1 MTDWLAQSAFFGVF
15 ISLAAYEVG
24 AVLKKKLG
32 FSILN
37 PLLISVCLVM
47 LALPF
52 LHVKYEVYA
61 EGAQYLSYL
70 LTPATVCLAVPLYRQ
85 LELLK
90 RHWKAVLLG
99 IGAGTLASMLGVLV
113 LSALFGLSHSQ
124 YVTLLPKSITTAI
137 GMGLSEEMGGAV
149 TITVAVIIVTGI
161 FGNIIA
167 ELVCKAAR
175 LEEPVAKGL
184 ALGTSAH
191 AIGTAKAMEMGEV
204 EGAMSGL
211 AIAVCGLMTVVVSFA
226 FAGLL

>member
-1 MTDWLAQSAFFGVF
+1 MNDWLAQSAFFGVF

-137 GMGLSEEMGGAV
+137 GMGPIGRNGRRSDDYRCRDYCNGHLRQYHCGACLQS
-149 TITVAVIIVTGI
+149 GS
-161 FGNIIA
+161 FGRA
-167 ELVCKAAR
+167 CCKR
-175 LEEPVAKGL
+175 
-184 ALGTSAH
+184 
-191 AIGTAKAMEMGEV
+191 IG
-204 EGAMSGL
+204 
-211 AIAVCGLMTVVVSFA
+211 
-226 FAGLL
+226 AGNLRACHRNG

>member
-1 MTDWLAQSAFFGVF
+1 MNDWLAQSAFFGVF

-47 LALPF
+47 LALSF

-90 RHWKAVLLG
+90 RHWKAVLL
-99 IGAGTLASMLGVLV
+99 
-113 LSALFGLSHSQ
+113 
-124 YVTLLPKSITTAI
+124 
-137 GMGLSEEMGGAV
+137 
-149 TITVAVIIVTGI
+149 
-161 FGNIIA
+161 
-167 ELVCKAAR
+167 
-175 LEEPVAKGL
+175 
-184 ALGTSAH
+184 
-191 AIGTAKAMEMGEV
+191 
-204 EGAMSGL
+204 
-211 AIAVCGLMTVVVSFA
+211 
-226 FAGLL
+226 

>member
-1 MTDWLAQSAFFGVF
+1 MNDWLTQSAFFGVF

-24 AVLKKKLG
+24 ATLKKKLG

-99 IGAGTLASMLGVLV
+99 IGAGTLASVLSVLV

-124 YVTLLPKSITTAI
+124 YVTQHH
-137 GMGLSEEMGGAV
+137 
-149 TITVAVIIVTGI
+149 
-161 FGNIIA
+161 
-167 ELVCKAAR
+167 CR
-175 LEEPVAKGL
+175 
-184 ALGTSAH
+184 
-191 AIGTAKAMEMGEV
+191 
-204 EGAMSGL
+204 
-211 AIAVCGLMTVVVSFA
+211 
-226 FAGLL
+226 AGLQSGSFGRTGGQRIGAGNLGARDWNG